1 MNYAMFTCKAQKGG
15 VMKPIKGMAT
25 YEGTAR
31 FATRL
36 GGRKDFYALS
46 QDLVFSSLG
55 LGTFRKEPYR
65 EENYLRTYEE
75 AIIEALNQGCNHF
88 DTAINY
94 RYQESEKELGRALKK
109 AIDSGQI
116 KRDEVII
123 ATKGGF
129 LPLEFPFPKDPYGW
143 IRENII
149 ESNLATK
156 EEVIID
162 QHCLSVPYLEWS
174 LEKSLENLGLESVDI
189 FYIHN
194 PETQLGYV
202 SKWEVYQRMKHAFI
216 WCEAKIKEGKIG
228 AYGVATWNGFSYE
241 PDHLEHLNLASLKRI
256 ASEISEEKSG
266 FKFVQFPYN
275 LGKTTAYTAL
285 TQALDSGE
293 HLSALGAA
301 KALGLEVILS
311 SALLQMN
318 LFKRPFSDQSVAILG
333 GQSDI
338 QAALQFARCAQ
349 GATSALFGSQDP
361 LHVRHNFALKNQ
373 PRVPKK
379 HYNLLYR
386 MSA

>member
-1 MNYAMFTCKAQKGG
+1 MDL
-15 VMKPIKGMAT
+15 IKGLAT

-36 GGRKDFYALS
+36 GARKDFYALS
-46 QDLVFSSLG
+46 HGLVFSSLG

-75 AIIEALNQGCNHF
+75 AITEALNQGCNHF

-109 AIDSGQI
+109 AINSGKI

-129 LPLEFPFPKDPYGW
+129 LPLEFPFPKDPYQW
-143 IRENII
+143 INETVL
-149 ESNLATK
+149 EPNLATK
-156 EEVIID
+156 EEIIID

-174 LEKSLENLGLESVDI
+174 LERSLANLGLESVDI

-202 SKWEVYQRMKHAFI
+202 SRWEVYQRMKRAFA
-216 WCEAKIKEGKIG
+216 WCETKIKEGKI
-228 AYGVATWNGFSYE
+228 ASYGVATWNGFSYE
-241 PDHLEHLNLASLKRI
+241 PDHLEYLKLSSLVHI
-256 ASEISEEKSG
+256 ASEVGGKKHG

-275 LGKTTAYTAL
+275 LGKTSAYTAL
-285 TQALDSGE
+285 TQALESGE
-293 HLSALGAA
+293 VLSPLGAA

-318 LFKRPFSDQSVAILG
+318 LFKRPFSDQAVAVLG

-338 QAALQFARCAQ
+338 QAALQFARCAK
-349 GATSALFGSQDP
+349 GATCALFGSQDP
-361 LHVRHNFALKNQ
+361 LHVKHNFSIKKE
-373 PRVPKK
+373 PRILN
-379 HYNLLYR
+379 HRYNLLYR

>member
-1 MNYAMFTCKAQKGG
+1 
-15 VMKPIKGMAT
+15 MKPIKGMAT

-36 GGRKDFYALS
+36 GKRKDFYALS
-46 QDLVFSSLG
+46 HGLVFSSLG

-75 AIIEALNQGCNHF
+75 AIIEALSQGCNHF

-109 AIDSGQI
+109 AIESDKI

-143 IRENII
+143 IKETII
-149 ESNLATK
+149 ESNLASS
-156 EEVIID
+156 EEIIID
-162 QHCLSVPYLEWS
+162 QHCLNVPYLEWS
-174 LEKSLENLGLESVDI
+174 LEKSLANLGLESVDI

-202 SKWEVYQRMKHAFI
+202 SKWEVYQRIKQAFI
-216 WCEAKIKEGKIG
+216 WCEEKIKEGKIST
-228 AYGVATWNGFSYE
+228 YGVATWNGFSYE
-241 PDHLEHLNLASLKRI
+241 PDHLEHLNLTSLVRI
-256 ASEISEEKSG
+256 ASEVGGEKHG

-275 LGKTTAYTAL
+275 LGKTSAYTTL
-285 TQALDSGE
+285 SQTLESGE
-293 HLSALGAA
+293 TLSPLGAA

-318 LFKRPFSDQSVAILG
+318 LFKRPFSEQTMAVLG

-349 GATSALFGSQDP
+349 GATCALFGSQDP
-361 LHVRHNFALKNQ
+361 LHVKHNFSIKTQ
-373 PRVPKK
+373 PRIPNK